1 MSWNAK
7 IIELI
12 SLHSEGDKEAYQ
24 KFFKSALSKFGIKSP
39 TELDDEKKKEFFN
52 YIDKNYDAKNE
63 SLYDYRNVGDHYGGG
78 LSTSGGINTSMF
90 KDKKTG
96 RYYVYIN
103 TKKQKGYFDM
113 PKNIKSRSQADDFH
127 MKLQDMI
134 KAGKRLKL
142 TKESVIKENPA
153 VIATAARMAITNAQG
168 KKVSVNTAR
177 QKDYREKDP
186 SAHKKA
192 KSIFDKIKDKLKKA
206 KGKKSSS
213 SSKGQKLKTT
223 NDPKMGKSDAQKY
236 SDLYGGGAKV
246 ESTASYAAS
255 LEKIARDR
263 QLRQISNK
271 DKQLLMKLAKMMK
284 NANESVEEAVTAYG
298 QSKTWEWSDSRISD
312 EISKIFRLAGIK
324 VIEHRPFKKPYRS
337 GDSELYGAFI
347 TAKDQYGEKTVL
359 PIEVN
364 KKGIVTYAGGPK
376 GWHKMEKIGALN
388 MSHAKPK
395 DFLRFKGVGQPV
407 AFLKAFKKMPGFGQD
422 VIKRK

>member
-192 KSIFDKIKDKLKKA
+192 KSIFDKIKDKLKKV

-223 NDPKMGKSDAQKY
+223 NDPKIAKSDAQKY

-376 GWHKMEKIGALN
+376 GWHKMEKLGALN